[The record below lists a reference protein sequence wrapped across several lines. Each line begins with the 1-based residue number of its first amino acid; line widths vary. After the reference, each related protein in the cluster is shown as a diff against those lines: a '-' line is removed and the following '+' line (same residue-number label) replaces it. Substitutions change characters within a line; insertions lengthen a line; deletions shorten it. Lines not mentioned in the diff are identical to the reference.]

1 MMYITHEDNK
11 VIYQAITLTQIM
23 YTSHI
28 YIDTKMLCI
37 KKATQTLDACEIN
50 ELLLK
55 DTLLYGKSI
64 FF

>member
-37 KKATQTLDACEIN
+37 KEATQTLYACEIN